1 MATVLAA
8 AHFVVFVYLLVVIGR
23 GLLDMVRSVARSWRP
38 SGPMLIVAE
47 VVYTVTDPPIKALRK
62 AIPPIS
68 VGGIALDLA
77 FLILLIALQ
86 IVLFILG

>member
-38 SGPMLIVAE
+38 AGPMLVVAE
-47 VVYTVTDPPIKALRK
+47 VVYTLTDPPIKALRK

-77 FLILLIALQ
+77 FIVLLIGLQ
-86 IVLFILG
+86 IILFILG

>member
-1 MATVLAA
+1 MATFFAA

-38 SGPMLIVAE
+38 SGPMLVVAE
-47 VVYTVTDPPIKALRK
+47 VVYTLTDPPIKALRK

-68 VGGIALDLA
+68 LGGIAVDLA
-77 FLILLIALQ
+77 FIVLLIGLQ
-86 IVLFILG
+86 IILFILG